1 MYVASGSCRT
11 ALQSKLKLNFIF
23 NIEGALMRRVLLLAL
38 SSFIGFLLLPSAH
51 AEHNPP
57 PIQDNS
63 FLVEEAYNQEKSVVQ
78 HINTFTYFAASHDW
92 SYSFTQEWPVGGL
105 RNQLSFTL
113 VSVRPGAFASHGV
126 GFGDALINYRYQ
138 VLGNGETRVAFAPR
152 LSLILPSG
160 HSDFGRGYGG
170 TGVQANLPLSV
181 VLLPK
186 LVSHWNAGATFV
198 PHARNDRGD
207 YAATWSYNAGQ
218 SFIWLARPRFN
229 VMLETYYA
237 NTQTVAAPG
246 TTAWSQTLLLSP
258 GVRWAYNFSNGL
270 QIVPGLA
277 VPIGVGPSAG
287 ERGVFVYLSFEHP
300 FQKIVME

>member
-1 MYVASGSCRT
+1 MCR
-11 ALQSKLKLNFIF
+11 ALLPVPA
-23 NIEGALMRRVLLLAL
+23 GLLIL
-38 SSFIGFLLLPSAH
+38 FLLRPAH
-51 AEHNPP
+51 AQKTPP

-105 RNQLSFTL
+105 RNQLSYTL
-113 VSVRPGAFASHGV
+113 TSVRPGAFVSHGP
-126 GFGDALINYRYQ
+126 GIGDALINYRYQ
-138 VLGNGETRVAFAPR
+138 VLGSGETRVAFAPR
-152 LSLILPSG
+152 MSLILPSG
-160 HSDFGRGYGG
+160 NSDFGRGYGG
-170 TGVQANLPLSV
+170 TGVQTNLPLSV

-186 LVSHWNAGATFV
+186 LVSHWNAGATLV

-207 YAATWSYNAGQ
+207 RAATWSYNAGQ

-229 VMLETYYA
+229 VLIETYYA
-237 NTQTVAAPG
+237 NAQTVAAPG
-246 TTAWSQTLLLSP
+246 KTAWSPTLFLNP
-258 GVRWAYNFSNGL
+258 GVRWAYNLARGL